1 MTANELYNLKPKN
14 VTKEIYNLYKH
25 IDILDSF
32 CNYEANERVEV
43 KEIISYCFD
52 GRRVWNLSTVWFDG
66 NPVMVIQEAGREGDD
81 HVADYV
87 TDKERYREMIQYLR
101 SLEEE
106 DDNYSFLEPDKDEPN
121 LTSFYGHE
129 LSDFYDPDFKPK
141 YNIGDIIEVE
151 VPENSLS
158 WWNSEY
164 IKVKAEILNV
174 YDNPYDTYRLREIE
188 RKIHY
193 GNFRDEDD
201 KTYIKWVK
209 EIKENDS
216 VKYDSIYFRV
226 NKELEYIQH

>member
-1 MTANELYNLKPKN
+1 MTANELYNIKPKS
-14 VTKEIYNLYKH
+14 VTKELYNLHKH
-25 IDILDSF
+25 IDELDSF

-52 GRRVWNLSTVWFDG
+52 GRRVWDLSTIWFDG
-66 NPVMVIQEAGREGDD
+66 NPVMVIQEAGREGED

-106 DDNYSFLEPDKDEPN
+106 EDNYSFLEPNKDEPN

-141 YNIGDIIEVE
+141 YKVGDIIEVE
-151 VPENSLS
+151 VPENFLN
-158 WWNSEY
+158 WCDSES

-193 GNFRDEDD
+193 RNFRDEDN

-209 EIKENDS
+209 DIDENDS
-216 VKYDSIYFRV
+216 DKYDSIYFRV
-226 NKELEYIQH
+226 NKDLEYIQR